1 MPVRLSEVGIPE
13 EALEVIAER
22 SGARTPIGA
31 IKTLEVPDVLE
42 ILKLAYK

>member
-22 SGARTPIGA
+22 SGARRLSGP
-31 IKTLEVPDVLE
+31 
-42 ILKLAYK
+42 